1 MNRLIYLTYQ
11 VFPNNKANCF
21 QTIRMLENFSKQ
33 KVQPLLIFPD
43 RGAFDKS
50 YKKIKDFYQ
59 IKNDFE
65 IKTYKHFLPFNSF
78 KSFEKL
84 NFLISSFLW
93 SLYGVIKVK
102 KTLDSRD
109 IIMTRTH
116 WIAYF
121 ASMFSNIIVYE
132 CHKFSKIEKFIFKRI
147 RNKRNV
153 VVVFPNNNLKNSY
166 ELGKLLNANSLIL
179 NSSFDEDFFKNIS
192 VKRCP
197 KRVIFVGSLLRFN
210 ESRNISFLIDV
221 FADNRLEEFKLIVVG
236 GPAEVAEQLK
246 KEIISK
252 NVNFIGPLLQKEAI
266 REILKSEIG
275 ILINDD
281 NIHSKFHT
289 SPIKYF
295 EYLRGGVKVLAVNY
309 PSHKQLPMNENNY
322 YFESNDKDSFIKSV
336 ILASK
341 ATFKQN
347 VEINNFSYKNRVKEL
362 LNHLARLEGLEPPTL

>member
-1 MNRLIYLTYQ
+1 MNKLIYLTYQ

-33 KVQPLLIFPD
+33 KVEPLLIFPD
-43 RGAFDKS
+43 RGSFDKS

-59 IKNDFE
+59 VENDFE

-78 KSFEKL
+78 KYFEKL

-93 SLYGVIKVK
+93 SLYGVLKVK
-102 KTLDSRD
+102 KTLESRD

-121 ASMFSNIIVYE
+121 ASMFTNLIIYE
-132 CHKFSKIEKFIFKRI
+132 CHKFSKIDKFIFKRI
-147 RNKRNV
+147 RKKRNV
-153 VVVFPNNNLKNSY
+153 VIVFPNNNLKNSY
-166 ELGKLLNANSLIL
+166 ELGKILSANSVIL
-179 NSSFDEDFFKNIS
+179 NSSFDEDFFKNVS
-192 VKRCP
+192 EKRYP

-221 FADNRLEEFKLIVVG
+221 FADNRLEEFELFVIG
-236 GPAEVAEQLK
+236 GPVEIAEQLK
-246 KEIISK
+246 KEIISE
-252 NVNFIGPLLQKEAI
+252 NVNFLGPVLQKEAV

-322 YFESNDKDSFIKSV
+322 YFESNDKDSFIESV
-336 ILASK
+336 IKASK
-341 ATFKQN
+341 VSFKQSD
-347 VEINNFSYKNRVKEL
+347 EINNFSYKNRVKEL